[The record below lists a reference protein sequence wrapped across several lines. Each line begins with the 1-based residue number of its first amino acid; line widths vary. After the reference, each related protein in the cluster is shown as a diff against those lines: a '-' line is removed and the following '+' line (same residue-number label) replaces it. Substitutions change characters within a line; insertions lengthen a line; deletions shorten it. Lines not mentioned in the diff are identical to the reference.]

1 MFASLMRGKTNKK
14 LPRELPRM
22 HLSVRCDAHVLSLL
36 VSPPFRLSFSLSFLS
51 FSFLRANRCTRRVP
65 TSCPS
70 PVVYPL
76 PRLAFNSASPRPP
89 PLSTPYF
96 SPATPPNPVTL
107 LPRSLSFSPFL
118 SLSPSP
124 PVNQQPTPPHP
135 PESWCILHALVASMH
150 SRLLRHA
157 AQAQLEFLDVV
168 DTFFIGTKGTV
179 VRVRCVSNA
188 IGLLRET
195 VSADQRERTSGY
207 RK

>member
-1 MFASLMRGKTNKK
+1 MHTFSLSLFLHRSAYLSPCPSCLSLFFERIVALGACQPRALLRWCTPSLALHLI
-14 LPRELPRM
+14 LPLLVLHPFRLPTFLRLP
-22 HLSVRCDAHVLSLL
+22 HSTPLPFSLALSLSLL
-36 VSPPFRLSFSLSFLS
+36 F
-51 FSFLRANRCTRRVP
+51 
-65 TSCPS
+65 
-70 PVVYPL
+70 
-76 PRLAFNSASPRPP
+76 
-89 PLSTPYF
+89 
-96 SPATPPNPVTL
+96 
-107 LPRSLSFSPFL
+107 

>member
-1 MFASLMRGKTNKK
+1 MRGKTNKK

-118 SLSPSP
+118 SLSLSLSP
-124 PVNQQPTPPHP
+124 RQPTTHSTPPPWVVVHLACTCCVNAQP
-135 PESWCILHALVASMH
+135 AASAR
-150 SRLLRHA
+150 SAGATRISGCCWY
-157 AQAQLEFLDVV
+157 
-168 DTFFIGTKGTV
+168 FFYRNEGNGGACAM
-179 VRVRCVSNA
+179 RF
-188 IGLLRET
+188 
-195 VSADQRERTSGY
+195 ERDRITTRDS
-207 RK
+207 